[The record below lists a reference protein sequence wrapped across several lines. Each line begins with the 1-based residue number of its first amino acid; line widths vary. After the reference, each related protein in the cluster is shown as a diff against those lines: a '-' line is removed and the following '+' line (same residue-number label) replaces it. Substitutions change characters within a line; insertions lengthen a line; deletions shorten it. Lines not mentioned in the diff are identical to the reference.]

1 MCKEKN
7 EIDLI
12 RKDVNCA
19 MDIAPL
25 YYGSHGEKSSV
36 ERFLN
41 RFLQFRSIGQYEN
54 AFVVLNIA
62 VCEIKHLTIIFTLLN
77 YLGLNP
83 TLTLQPN
90 VNLSKRRVVDRKDMK
105 KLILD
110 DIGALLAG
118 IDDYQNIIKK
128 LKNNKVKKVISQILI
143 EEKNHLDILKKL
155 YEKI

>member
-1 MCKEKN
+1 
-7 EIDLI
+7 
-12 RKDVNCA
+12 
-19 MDIAPL
+19 
-25 YYGSHGEKSSV
+25 
-36 ERFLN
+36 
-41 RFLQFRSIGQYEN
+41 
-54 AFVVLNIA
+54 
-62 VCEIKHLTIIFTLLN
+62 
-77 YLGLNP
+77 
-83 TLTLQPN
+83 
-90 VNLSKRRVVDRKDMK
+90 MK